1 MEVRQSTKEKIK
13 QAVTIVCE
21 NQKQNGVKWM
31 TINQKLREIK
41 GNILIPQIM
50 RSAGYLI
57 YVKGKWFLNPDKTP
71 DIDKITESI
80 LQLYIQR
87 KTEEYARRK
96 QKNVKSLSVP
106 SLASVLSQLPE
117 DKFIE
122 EAQRRGYIIFKA

>member
-50 RSAGYLI
+50 RSALKNKNNSPKNRKRQI
-57 YVKGKWFLNPDKTP
+57 NQQKQPA
-71 DIDKITESI
+71 
-80 LQLYIQR
+80 LQ
-87 KTEEYARRK
+87 E
-96 QKNVKSLSVP
+96 
-106 SLASVLSQLPE
+106 
-117 DKFIE
+117 
-122 EAQRRGYIIFKA
+122 